1 MKTSILTSIAVVLIV
16 SAATAGAAPQRG
28 RSPAAEQPPPTVT
41 PQEYPARL
49 VEAGEPRFAARCG
62 FCHGRDAGGG
72 EGGPDLTRSELV
84 AEDTYG
90 DRIRDLLRSGRV
102 AGDMHAFD
110 LGDEE
115 FTLIVAFIHDRKT
128 QAELAMGG
136 RRFVEADDLRT
147 GDASAGQ
154 RYFNGAGGCAQCH
167 SETGDLAGIA
177 SRFEGLALL
186 RRMLYPGFGQPAPA
200 PATVTVTLPT
210 GETLTGELAS
220 QDEFT
225 IALIDSD
232 GASHSWSTN
241 EVEFTVDD
249 PMATHFDLLGA
260 YTDDDMHNLYAY
272 LETLR

>member
-1 MKTSILTSIAVVLIV
+1 MKTTILTSVAMVIIV
-16 SAATAGAAPQRG
+16 SGATAGPAPQRG
-28 RSPAAEQPPPTVT
+28 RSPAAEPPPPTLT
-41 PQEYPARL
+41 PQEYPAQL

-90 DRIRDLLRSGRV
+90 DRIRELLRSGRV

-110 LGDEE
+110 LDDEE

-147 GDASAGQ
+147 GDALAGQ

-167 SETGDLAGIA
+167 SETGDLARIA

-200 PATVTVTLPT
+200 PATVTVNLPT
-210 GETLTGELAS
+210 GETLTGDLAS
-220 QDEFT
+220 RDEFT
-225 IALIDSD
+225 ISLIDSD
-232 GASHSWSTN
+232 GASHSWSTD
-241 EVEFTVDD
+241 EVEYTVDD

-260 YTDDDMHNLYAY
+260 YTDEDMHNLYAY
-272 LETLR
+272 LETMR